1 MVSVLKMTKK
11 KKILI
16 IVVITAALAFI
27 VFRLIG
33 YLNHRH
39 DKAQEAYL
47 EKHYIFDK
55 NFRTGK
61 INTDSS
67 SNKYFPHG
75 IVTAKTLDLF
85 RFLEQEFAVKSLNEL
100 SDHFNKV
107 KQYLNSQFDEPEAQR
122 LFEIYQKYMEC
133 QIKISN
139 DSKYEGKTPDPKS
152 LLSLLYTV
160 QNFRREKLGKETADA
175 LFGREVKE
183 SEYLFRK
190 ALIIGDNTLYGKEK
204 ENRLQKLKGDMWDGE
219 VISMVEDR
227 NPHNRYHF
235 KMQLYQKDMSE
246 MDEKARKLK
255 VEEFRKE
262 FFSKEEIK
270 RLNEVDKQITQE
282 KQTMERHRAAEREI
296 LNLKN
301 ITQEEKDKR
310 IKALQDKFFGKEA
323 EAFRRREAM
332 RKGLEK

>member
-1 MVSVLKMTKK
+1 MTKNL

-39 DKAQEAYL
+39 DQAQEGYL

-67 SNKYFPHG
+67 SNKYFSHG
-75 IVTAKTLDLF
+75 VVTAKTLDLF

-100 SDHFNKV
+100 SDHLNEV
-107 KQYLNSQFDEPEAQR
+107 KQYLNSQFDESEAQR
-122 LFEIYQKYMEC
+122 LFEIYQKHIEC

-190 ALIIGDNTLYGKEK
+190 AIIIGDNTLYGKEK

-246 MDEKARKLK
+246 MDEKARKLR

-262 FFSKEEIK
+262 FFSKDQIK
-270 RLNEVDKQITQE
+270 RLHEVDDQITKE
-282 KQTMERHRAAEREI
+282 KQDMERYRAAEQKI
-296 LNLKN
+296 LDLRDMP
-301 ITQEEKDKR
+301 QEEKNKR
-310 IKALQDKFFGKEA
+310 IKSLQDEFFGKKA
-323 EAFRRREAM
+323 DSFRRREIM
-332 RKGLEK
+332 RRALEK